1 MPLFFG
7 GTGVTPDL
15 QGQATNVI
23 TLEPGQCYEFP
34 NNWFECKPGPYT
46 TIQEFD
52 PITGIF
58 RTIGAGST
66 GGSLERIKGDGNNYR
81 LANQTGCTVGALVTT
96 AGSGYTSAPTV
107 VAASGAAIFRAIV
120 GGALSTTVTVSNGG
134 TGYTYAPLLLISAPP
149 PGGVQATGFC
159 TLAAG
164 AVSSVTITDQ
174 GAGYASPPTI
184 TFLNDPRE
192 GNNNVATGTNASA
205 VATLTGAGTVTA
217 IVVIDHGNPVSGGTA
232 PALTISGGGGT
243 SAAATAI
250 MCLSITAYTVSA
262 TTTGSGYAT
271 PVIVSAFG
279 GFPAT
284 APAYTNPTIQSKL
297 VKTRNAF
304 IQGALSGTAL
314 TATGQTSFDGG
325 VYAGA
330 PTVYAYGFIP
340 GASAVQAVFLP
351 PTMGGQNDTSIVLT
365 T

>member
-23 TLEPGQCYEFP
+23 TLEAGQCYEFP

-46 TIQEFD
+46 TIQEYD
-52 PITGIF
+52 PITGIY
-58 RTIGAGST
+58 RSIGAGST

-81 LANQTGCTVGALVTT
+81 LANQTGCTVGALVTV

-107 VAASGAAIFRAIV
+107 VAASGSAIFRAIV
-120 GGALSTTVTVSNGG
+120 GGAVNTAVTISNGG
-134 TGYTYAPLLLISAPP
+134 SNYTYAPVVLISAPP

-159 TLAAG
+159 TLSAG
-164 AVSSVTITDQ
+164 AVASVTITDQ
-174 GAGYASPPTI
+174 GAGYASPPTL

-192 GNNNVATGTNASA
+192 GNNGVGTGANATA
-205 VATLTGAGTVTA
+205 VASLTGSGTVTA

-232 PALTISGGGGT
+232 PVLTISGGGGA

-250 MCLSITAYTVSA
+250 MCLSITAYNLSA

-279 GFPAT
+279 GFPGT
-284 APAYTNPTIQSKL
+284 APAYTNPTIQSRL

-330 PTVYAYGFIP
+330 PTTFAYGFIP
-340 GASAVQAVFLP
+340 GTSAVGAVFLP
-351 PTMGGQNDTSIVLT
+351 PTMGGQTDTSILLT